1 MSLWVAFS
9 LGILGSLHCV
19 GMCGPIAMMLPLNAR
34 EKSQIFAQSFTY
46 NIGRVF
52 TYGFMGAFMGLMG
65 WGIALA
71 GYQKSISIVLG
82 SLLVIAAVF
91 SISLES
97 RWLKNTLIQSVFQK
111 LKTALAKRLKINSMS
126 NAFQIGL
133 LNGLLPCGL
142 VYVALAG
149 SIAEGT
155 ALSGALYMM
164 AFGLGTLPLM
174 LGVMLVKNFNRNRF
188 IRLRKLIPFGLFV
201 FGVLLIYRGIALDV
215 PLDLKFWEAN
225 NFPIMCH

>member
-1 MSLWVAFS
+1 MTLWVAFT
-9 LGILGSLHCV
+9 LGLLGSLHCV
-19 GMCGPIAMMLPLNAR
+19 GMCGPIAMMLPLNAK
-34 EKSQIFAQSFTY
+34 EKRQIFFQSFSY

-52 TYGFMGAFMGLMG
+52 TYGLMGAFMGLMG

-71 GYQKSISIVLG
+71 GYQKSISIILG
-82 SLLVIAAVF
+82 SVLIIAALF

-97 RWLKNTLIQSVFQK
+97 QWFNNSVFQK
-111 LKTALAKRLKINSMS
+111 LFKKLKLSLGKRLKINSMG
-126 NAFQIGL
+126 NALQIGL
-133 LNGLLPCGL
+133 LNGFLPCGL

-149 SIAEGT
+149 SVAEGT
-155 ALSGALYMM
+155 VLAGAIYMM

-188 IRLRKLIPFGLFV
+188 LRWRKLIPVGLFI
-201 FGVLLIYRGIALDV
+201 FGALLIYRGIVLEV